1 MEQKTSPVLLFKLL
15 MEQMWHF
22 LQVLINLP
30 CILMIIVFWH
40 GPKRDINDDIFIA
53 SSYRNFPD
61 YVNQSTQLVS
71 EFLIKLTFMEC
82 RLSMSVQS
90 RKIIIMIDILFLTRI
105 KFPRIWVEDDDTTKF
120 SPGEVFKAISDND
133 MKYLEKL
140 IKEGYPVNFRDVH
153 MMTPL
158 HRACSR

>member
-22 LQVLINLP
+22 LQVTINLP

-71 EFLIKLTFMEC
+71 EFLIKLTFNG
-82 RLSMSVQS
+82 VQVVHVCPVS
-90 RKIIIMIDILFLTRI
+90 ENYNYNRDS
-105 KFPRIWVEDDDTTKF
+105 FP
-120 SPGEVFKAISDND
+120 
-133 MKYLEKL
+133 
-140 IKEGYPVNFRDVH
+140 H
-153 MMTPL
+153 
-158 HRACSR
+158 

>member
-1 MEQKTSPVLLFKLL
+1 MEQKISPVLLFKLL
-15 MEQMWHF
+15 IEQMWHF

-71 EFLIKLTFMEC
+71 EFLIKLTFNG
-82 RLSMSVQS
+82 VQ
-90 RKIIIMIDILFLTRI
+90 
-105 KFPRIWVEDDDTTKF
+105 V
-120 SPGEVFKAISDND
+120 VHVC
-133 MKYLEKL
+133 
-140 IKEGYPVNFRDVH
+140 PVSENYNYDRYSLPH
-153 MMTPL
+153 
-158 HRACSR
+158 